1 MKKRKIINIVLV
13 VCIAIGIFFVIKFNL
28 IGKIENIIYQQKIKN
43 EISAETDEK
52 YPDEPELIKETFINK
67 DGNEI
72 VVEMRKIVVKDEDT
86 GQEVLMYE
94 DTAEPKIIYIRA
106 YKGKIERIEESRIY
120 FIVDKEFKEPK
131 FGSGTTSYNFEDVGD
146 YKIIFDL
153 DSYNLEVDASVGYFV
168 CDHLNLDFK
177 DLASIEDLEKAVGK
191 YIRVQDS
198 KYEDFYTGENYKVL
212 SFFTD

>member
-13 VCIAIGIFFVIKFNL
+13 VCIVIGIFFVIRFDL
-28 IGKIENIIYQQKIKN
+28 VGIIENIIYQQKIKN
-43 EISAETDEK
+43 EISNEANEK
-52 YPDEPELIKETFINK
+52 YPDEPKLITETFIDK
-67 DGNEI
+67 DGNEVI
-72 VVEMRKIVVKDEDT
+72 VEMRKIIVKDEDT

-106 YKGKIERIEESRIY
+106 YKGKIKQIEDSRIY
-120 FIVDKEFKEPK
+120 FIVDKEFRKPI
-131 FGSGTTSYNFEDVGD
+131 FGSGTTNYNFKDVGD
-146 YKIIFDL
+146 YQIIFDL
-153 DSYNLEVDASVGYFV
+153 GSYNLEVDTSVGYFV

-198 KYEDFYTGENYKVL
+198 KYRDYYTDEDYKVL
-212 SFFTD
+212 SFFTE

>member
-13 VCIAIGIFFVIKFNL
+13 VCIVIGIFFVIKFDL
-28 IGKIENIIYQQKIKN
+28 VGKIENMIHQQKIKN
-43 EISAETDEK
+43 EASDKIDEK
-52 YPDEPELIKETFINK
+52 YPDEPELIKETFIDK

-86 GQEVLMYE
+86 GQELLMYE

-106 YKGKIERIEESRIY
+106 YKGKIERIEDSRIY
-120 FIVDKEFKEPK
+120 FIVDKEFKKPRL
-131 FGSGTTSYNFEDVGD
+131 GSGTASYSFGDVGD
-146 YKIIFDL
+146 YQIIFDL
-153 DSYNLEVDASVGYFV
+153 GSYNLEVDTSVGYFV

-177 DLASIEDLEKAVGK
+177 DLDSIEDLEKAVGK

-198 KYEDFYTGENYKVL
+198 KYRDYYIGEDYRVL
-212 SFFTD
+212 SFFTE